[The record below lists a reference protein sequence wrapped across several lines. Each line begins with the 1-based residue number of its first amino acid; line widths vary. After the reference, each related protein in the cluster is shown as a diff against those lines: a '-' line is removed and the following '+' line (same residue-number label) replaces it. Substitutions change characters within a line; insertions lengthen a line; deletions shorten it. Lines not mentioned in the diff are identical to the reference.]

1 VTFLDSAPKLSQDS
15 ALLEGGRWFILD
27 VFKAVGCLVIVWHH
41 LSLYSPMF
49 DRAMLLAPSQ
59 LALLHDYGQLAVQA
73 FLVVGG
79 FLTASH
85 FLRVLPANAQG
96 LPAHF
101 SLLRLLRK
109 RFLRLAI
116 PLMAALALTVCVT
129 ALVRPW
135 YPHSSLSGLP
145 TLWGMAVH
153 LLMLQDI
160 AVVEAL
166 SAGIWYVAIDFQLY
180 ALALLMVWMAA
191 KMQVWQ
197 PRIKLRGAMVLL
209 WLFLTALSLAWWNRQ
224 SNMNV
229 QGLFF
234 FGSYG
239 LGMLAYRVR
248 LSRITVKGW
257 AIIFI
262 LGLMALWLE
271 PRLRIGLAWG
281 MALILAIWPEP
292 DKTVTERSWIL
303 SLRRAL
309 STIAL
314 RSYSLFLTHF
324 AISLMVSAVWFHAG
338 WQDPWINLL
347 GLLLA
352 FALSLMAGYGMY
364 RWVESRPA
372 TWQHLLVWQMV
383 FLFSGLAV
391 MALT

>member
-1 VTFLDSAPKLSQDS
+1 VTFLDSAPELSQDAAPS
-15 ALLEGGRWFILD
+15 AGGRWFILD
-27 VFKAVGCLVIVWHH
+27 VFKAIGCLVIVWHH
-41 LSLYSPMF
+41 LSVYSPMF

-85 FLRVLPANAQG
+85 LLRVLPANAQG

-109 RFLRLAI
+109 KFLRLAI
-116 PLMAALALTVCVT
+116 PLMAALALTVWVT

-180 ALALLMVWMAA
+180 ALALLTLWVAA
-191 KMQVWQ
+191 KMQAWQ
-197 PRIKLRGAMVLL
+197 ARIKLRGAMVLL

-229 QGLFF
+229 QGLYF

-248 LSRITVKGW
+248 LSGVRVKGW

-281 MALILAIWPEP
+281 MALILAICPEP
-292 DKTVTERSWIL
+292 DKAVTERSWIL

-383 FLFSGLAV
+383 FVFSGLAV

>member
-1 VTFLDSAPKLSQDS
+1 MTFLDFAPELSQDATPS
-15 ALLEGGRWFILD
+15 EGGRWFILD
-27 VFKAVGCLVIVWHH
+27 FFKAIGCLVIVWHH
-41 LSLYSPMF
+41 LSVYSPMF
-49 DRAMLLAPSQ
+49 DRVMLLAPVQ
-59 LALLHDYGQLAVQA
+59 LAALYNHGQLAVQA

-79 FLTASH
+79 FLTASQ
-85 FLRVLPANAQG
+85 FLRVLPANVQG

-101 SLLRLLRK
+101 SVLRLLSK

-116 PLMAALALTVCVT
+116 PLMAALTLTVCVT
-129 ALVRPW
+129 ALVRPG

-153 LLMLQDI
+153 LLMLQDL
-160 AVVEAL
+160 VGVQAL

-180 ALALLMVWMAA
+180 ALALLTVLVAA
-191 KMQVWQ
+191 KMQAWQ
-197 PRIKLRGAMVLL
+197 PRVKLRGVMVLL
-209 WLFLTALSLAWWNRQ
+209 WLFLTVLSLDWWNRQ
-224 SNMNV
+224 SNMDV
-229 QGLFF
+229 QGLYF

-248 LSRITVKGW
+248 LSRLTVKGW
-257 AIIFI
+257 VIIFI

-271 PRLRIGLAWG
+271 PRLRMGLAWG
-281 MALILAIWPEP
+281 MALILAIWPER
-292 DKTVTERSWIL
+292 DQALNESLWIQRWRS
-303 SLRRAL
+303 AL

-324 AISLMVSAVWFHAG
+324 SISLMVSAVWFNVG
-338 WQDPWINLL
+338 WQDPWTNLL
-347 GLLLA
+347 GLLLS
-352 FALSLMAGYGMY
+352 FALSLVAGYGMY

-383 FLFSGLAV
+383 FLCSGLAV

>member
-1 VTFLDSAPKLSQDS
+1 VTFLDSSPDLLKDATYS
-15 ALLEGGRWFILD
+15 ARGRWFILD
-27 VFKAVGCLVIVWHH
+27 VFKSIGCLVIVWHH
-41 LSLYSPMF
+41 LSVYSPMF
-49 DRAMLLAPSQ
+49 DRAMLLAPIQ

-85 FLRVLPANAQG
+85 FLRTLPANAQR

-101 SLLRLLRK
+101 SLLLLLRK

-116 PLMAALALTVCVT
+116 PLMAALALTICVT

-135 YPHSSLSGLP
+135 YPHSSLSGVP
-145 TLWGMAVH
+145 SLWSMAVH

-160 AVVEAL
+160 AGVQAL

-180 ALALLMVWMAA
+180 ALALLAVWVAA
-191 KMQVWQ
+191 KMQAWQ
-197 PRIKLRGAMVLL
+197 PRVKLRGAMVLV
-209 WLFLTALSLAWWNRQ
+209 WLFLTALSLDWWNRQ
-224 SNMNV
+224 SNMDV
-229 QGLFF
+229 QGLYF

-239 LGMLAYRVR
+239 LGMLAYRAR
-248 LSRITVKGW
+248 LSRLTIKGW

-262 LGLMALWLE
+262 LGLIALWLE
-271 PRLRIGLAWG
+271 PRLRMGLAWG
-281 MALILAIWPEP
+281 MALILAVWPHR
-292 DKTVTERSWIL
+292 DQQVDASTWTLNLK
-303 SLRRAL
+303 RAL
-309 STIAL
+309 SAIAKM
-314 RSYSLFLTHF
+314 SYSLFLTHF

-338 WQDPWINLL
+338 WQDPWINLM

-352 FALSLMAGYGMY
+352 FALSLMTGYGMY

-372 TWQHLLVWQMV
+372 TWQRLLVWQMV

>member
-1 VTFLDSAPKLSQDS
+1 MTFLDSAPKSSQDS
-15 ALLEGGRWFILD
+15 ALLESGRLFILD
-27 VFKAVGCLVIVWHH
+27 VFKALGCLVIVWHH
-41 LSLYSPMF
+41 LSVYSPMF
-49 DRAMLLAPSQ
+49 DRVMLLAPVQ
-59 LALLHDYGQLAVQA
+59 LAVLYNHGQLAVQA

-85 FLRVLPANAQG
+85 FLRVLPANVQG

-101 SLLRLLRK
+101 SVLRLLWK
-109 RFLRLAI
+109 RFLRLAT
-116 PLMAALALTVCVT
+116 PLMAALALTIIVT

-135 YPHSSLSGLP
+135 YPHSSLSGVP
-145 TLWGMAVH
+145 SLWGMAVH
-153 LLMLQDI
+153 MLMLQDL
-160 AVVEAL
+160 AGVQAM

-180 ALALLMVWMAA
+180 ALALLAVWVAA
-191 KMQVWQ
+191 KMQTWQ
-197 PRIKLRGAMVLL
+197 PRVKLRGAMVLL
-209 WLFLTALSLAWWNRQ
+209 WLFLTALSLDWWNRQ
-224 SNMNV
+224 SNMDV
-229 QGLFF
+229 QGLYF

-248 LSRITVKGW
+248 LSRLTVKGW
-257 AIIFI
+257 TIIFI
-262 LGLMALWLE
+262 LGLMALWVE
-271 PRLRIGLAWG
+271 PRLRMGLAWG

-292 DKTVTERSWIL
+292 DKAITERSWIL
-303 SLRRAL
+303 SLRRVL

-352 FALSLMAGYGMY
+352 FALSLMAGFGMY

-372 TWQHLLVWQMV
+372 TWQHLLAWQMV

>member
-1 VTFLDSAPKLSQDS
+1 MTFLDSSPKLSKDAAPS
-15 ALLEGGRWFILD
+15 AGGRWFILD
-27 VFKAVGCLVIVWHH
+27 VFKAIGCLVIVWHH
-41 LSLYSPMF
+41 LSVYSPMF
-49 DRAMLLAPSQ
+49 DRVMLLAPVQ
-59 LALLHDYGQLAVQA
+59 LAALYNHGQLAVQA
-73 FLVVGG
+73 FLVVSG

-85 FLRVLPANAQG
+85 FLRTLPVNVQG

-101 SLLRLLRK
+101 SLLRLLWV

-153 LLMLQDI
+153 LLMLQDL
-160 AVVEAL
+160 AGVQAM

-180 ALALLMVWMAA
+180 ALALLAVWVAA
-191 KMQVWQ
+191 KMQAWQ
-197 PRIKLRGAMVLL
+197 PRVKLRGAMVLL
-209 WLFLTALSLAWWNRQ
+209 WLFLTALSLDWWNRQ
-224 SNMNV
+224 SNMDV
-229 QGLFF
+229 QGLYF

-248 LSRITVKGW
+248 LSRLTVKGW
-257 AIIFI
+257 VIIFI

-271 PRLRIGLAWG
+271 PRLRMGLAWG
-281 MALILAIWPEP
+281 MALVLAVWPERDQAVNDSP
-292 DKTVTERSWIL
+292 WIL
-303 SLRRAL
+303 RWRSAL

-314 RSYSLFLTHF
+314 QSYSLFLTHF
-324 AISLMVSAVWFHAG
+324 SISLMVSAVWFHAG

-347 GLLLA
+347 GLLMS
-352 FALSLMAGYGMY
+352 FALSLIAGYGMY

>member
-1 VTFLDSAPKLSQDS
+1 MTFLDSAPKSSQDS
-15 ALLEGGRWFILD
+15 ALLESGRLFILD
-27 VFKAVGCLVIVWHH
+27 VFKALGCLVIVWHH
-41 LSLYSPMF
+41 LSVYSPMF
-49 DRAMLLAPSQ
+49 DRVMLLAPVQ
-59 LALLHDYGQLAVQA
+59 LAVLYNHGQLAVQA

-85 FLRVLPANAQG
+85 FLRVLPANVQG

-101 SLLRLLRK
+101 SVLRLLWK
-109 RFLRLAI
+109 RFLRLAT
-116 PLMAALALTVCVT
+116 PLMAALALTIIVT

-135 YPHSSLSGLP
+135 YPHSSLSGVP
-145 TLWGMAVH
+145 SLWGMAVH
-153 LLMLQDI
+153 MLMLQDL
-160 AVVEAL
+160 AGVQAM

-180 ALALLMVWMAA
+180 ALALLAVWVAA
-191 KMQVWQ
+191 KMQAWQ
-197 PRIKLRGAMVLL
+197 PRVKLRGAMVLL
-209 WLFLTALSLAWWNRQ
+209 WLFLTALSLDWWNRQ
-224 SNMNV
+224 SNMDV
-229 QGLFF
+229 QGLYF

-271 PRLRIGLAWG
+271 PRLRMGLAWG

-292 DKTVTERSWIL
+292 YKAITERSWIL

-383 FLFSGLAV
+383 FLLSGLAV